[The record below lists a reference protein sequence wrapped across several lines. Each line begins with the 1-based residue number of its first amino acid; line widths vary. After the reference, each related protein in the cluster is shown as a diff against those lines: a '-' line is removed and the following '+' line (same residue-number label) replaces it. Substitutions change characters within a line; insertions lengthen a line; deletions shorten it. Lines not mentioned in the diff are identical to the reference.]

1 MILSPQKKKIDKEVV
16 IYLVSFNRF
25 RHLKR
30 YNEIVMVFAKYGFG
44 ALIDQLG
51 ILKYLNIK
59 KRKITNKEEEW
70 TQYSLAERFR
80 LALEEL
86 GPTFIKFGQ
95 ILSTRPD
102 ILPENI
108 INELEKL
115 HDGAT
120 PFSFDEVKLYI
131 EREFSE
137 KLEDI
142 FNDFDKEPLAAASIG
157 QVHLARLKGGE
168 RVVVK
173 IQRPGIESKI
183 EKDIMILKDLSWF
196 ISNHTKYGK
205 LYDFSQMVKEFEN
218 TLRDE
223 LNFRIEAE
231 NTETFKENLEN
242 DKRIAIP
249 TIYWNYTTRYILT
262 SEYIDGISLGDFE
275 ALEKANVNKKLIARI
290 ITESI
295 LEQILRDGF
304 YHGDPHP
311 GNIKVLNDNKVAF
324 LDFGMV
330 GSLRE
335 ERKKQFLKI
344 LLGFAFGNSKLMVQA
359 IMDLGSMTKQSDA
372 KKLEYEINN
381 LRDEYIELPLNEI
394 KLAEIFNKIF
404 HLSFKYNIS
413 IPHEFT
419 MLVKAVAT
427 MEGIV
432 ERLDPELNILE
443 IAQPIAKKLMFRI
456 FSPATIKDYIKEG
469 IFDYGSLVKE
479 FPDHILN
486 FFRKMEDEDYTL
498 SFQIKST
505 KEILKRFDKI
515 TNKISFSIALL
526 SLSIIIAG
534 FIVGFGMAATI
545 EAETYV
551 LNLSIF
557 KFGLIAA
564 VLMYLWLIFSI
575 FRTGRF

>member
-1 MILSPQKKKIDKEVV
+1 LA
-16 IYLVSFNRF
+16 SFNRF

-59 KRKITNKEEEW
+59 RKVIVNKEKEW
-70 TQYSLAERFR
+70 AGYSLGERFR

-102 ILPENI
+102 ILSENI

-115 HDGAT
+115 HDGA
-120 PFSFDEVKLYI
+120 PAFSFEEVKLCV
-131 EREFSE
+131 ERELSE

-142 FNDFDKEPLAAASIG
+142 FKDFNKEPLAAASIG
-157 QVHLARLKGGE
+157 QVHLAKLKDGKS
-168 RVVVK
+168 VVVK

-196 ISNHTKYGK
+196 INNHTKYGR
-205 LYDFSQMVKEFEN
+205 LYDFSRMVKEFEN
-218 TLRDE
+218 ILRDE

-231 NTETFKENLEN
+231 NTEAFKENLVK
-242 DKRIAIP
+242 DKRIVIP

-262 SEYIDGISLGDFE
+262 SEYIDGISLSNFE
-275 ALEKANVNKKLIARI
+275 ALEKANINQKRIARI

-311 GNIKVLNDNKVAF
+311 GNIKVLSDSKIAF

-335 ERKKQFLKI
+335 ERKRQFIKV
-344 LLGFAFGNSKLMVQA
+344 LLGIAFGNSKLIVQA
-359 IMDLGSMTKQSDA
+359 IMDLGAMTKQSDA
-372 KKLEYEINN
+372 KKLEFEIDN
-381 LRDEYIELPLNEI
+381 LREEYIELPLNKI

-404 HLSFKYNIS
+404 QLSFKYNIR

-419 MLVKAVAT
+419 MLVKTLAT
-427 MEGIV
+427 MEGII

-443 IAQPIAKKLMFRI
+443 IAQPIAKKLVFKL
-456 FSPATIKDYIKEG
+456 FSTETIKNYMKEG
-469 IFDYGSLVKE
+469 IFAYGNLIKE
-479 FPDHILN
+479 FPDCILN

-498 SFQIKST
+498 NFKLKST
-505 KEILKRFDKI
+505 NEILKRFDKI
-515 TNKISFSIALL
+515 TNKISFSIVLL

-534 FIVGFGMAATI
+534 FIIGFGMAATVET
-545 EAETYV
+545 EAYIF
-551 LNLSIF
+551 NLSIF